1 MDAIVKLDRQALNIG
16 FKAIGIYSKPVEAF
30 SKDYG
35 YAYCRM
41 NLLEAILQ
49 MATIHRHKT
58 DQSDTNELA
67 KTQFKMGQKRI
78 HIQDDYIWI
87 EASAYTLLW
96 WNRWRYDFTKGPY
109 ACNFKCCPALSTPEF
124 LLIHFKVVIKNRLKA
139 NTWKIVI

>member
-1 MDAIVKLDRQALNIG
+1 MIYNSNHQYEFEGELYHRNIDFGCLHEQMDAIAKLDRQALNIG

-49 MATIHRHKT
+49 MATMHRHKT

-78 HIQDDYIWI
+78 HIQDDYI
-87 EASAYTLLW
+87 
-96 WNRWRYDFTKGPY
+96 
-109 ACNFKCCPALSTPEF
+109 
-124 LLIHFKVVIKNRLKA
+124 
-139 NTWKIVI
+139 